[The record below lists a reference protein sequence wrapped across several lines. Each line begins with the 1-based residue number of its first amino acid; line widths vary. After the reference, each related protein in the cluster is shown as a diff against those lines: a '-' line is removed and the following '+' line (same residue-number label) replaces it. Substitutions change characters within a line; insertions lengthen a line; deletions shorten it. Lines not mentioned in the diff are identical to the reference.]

1 MKTAVFLKQMLKG
14 WRGDARLYSVAPD
27 LDGFGFVIVSGSTI
41 PWTQKQ
47 ETFIFGCDNEGNP
60 ATMEELHGSFQGKID
75 HAEALRNAGY
85 EVVEVEELK
94 V

>member
-27 LDGFGFVIVSGSTI
+27 LGEYGFVVVSQCETRSGGK
-41 PWTQKQ
+41 PQ
-47 ETFIFGCDNEGNP
+47 TFIFGCDNEGIP
-60 ATMEELHGSFQGKID
+60 YTMEQLPGSILGKAS